1 MSGRLPSK
9 DAAKKQAAAL
19 RARLEVEGH
28 AVSHSKAL
36 ELIAQH
42 YGFRDWNTLH
52 AAFGNRPPVVWQVGD
67 RVSGTYLGQTFDAE
81 IVSVSR
87 QGEGWFALSLE
98 LDEAVDVVTFDS
110 FSAFRK
116 RVRGVIGPD
125 GQTVEKTSDGRPH
138 LQLDM

>member
-1 MSGRLPSK
+1 MINRLPSRE
-9 DAAKKQAAAL
+9 AAKKQAATL
-19 RARLEVEGH
+19 RARLQAEGH

-36 ELIAQH
+36 ELIARQH
-42 YGFRDWNTLH
+42 GFRDWNTLH
-52 AAFGNRPPVVWQVGD
+52 AAIGNHVPVAWQVGD
-67 RVSGTYLGQTFDAE
+67 RVSGFYLGQKFEAE
-81 IVSVSR
+81 IVTVSR
-87 QGEGWFALSLE
+87 QGEGWFALSLA

-116 RVRGVIGPD
+116 RVRGTIGPD

>member
-1 MSGRLPSK
+1 MINRLPSK
-9 DAAKKQAAAL
+9 DAAKKQATAL
-19 RARLEVEGH
+19 RARLQVEGH

-36 ELIAQH
+36 ELVAQQ

-52 AAFGNRPPVVWQVGD
+52 AAIGNRPPVIWQVGD
-67 RVSGTYLGQTFDAE
+67 RVSGCYLGQKFEAE

-116 RVRGVIGPD
+116 RVRGVVGPD
-125 GQTVEKTSDGRPH
+125 GQTLEKTSDGRPH
-138 LQLDM
+138 LQLDL